1 MPDTRL
7 FFIHY
12 RTSSLAL
19 STDNAVN
26 VPKSSSPSPSDLLN
40 QIHVLEIEIWFHISS
55 NSFKRNQS
63 SLITVLELCPDPSP
77 TEHDHWAFK
86 IITNSNIF
94 VRPKTGYFS
103 NYYRRSLSALST
115 DIFVIVPRRSS
126 SRPFDLLN
134 QISVSKTSVI
144 ESLSRTNDDA
154 LTENHIANL
163 YYLSTLLSTTNSWS
177 KSWLKSKD

>member
-1 MPDTRL
+1 MQCMFYPIYKIHT
-7 FFIHY
+7 FF
-12 RTSSLAL
+12 
-19 STDNAVN
+19 
-26 VPKSSSPSPSDLLN
+26 SDSKLIFNILY
-40 QIHVLEIEIWFHISS
+40 IIGIWFHISS

-115 DIFVIVPRRSS
+115 DISVNVPRRSS

-134 QISVSKTSVI
+134 QISVWETMAI
-144 ESLSRTNDDA
+144 ESLSRTNG
-154 LTENHIANL
+154 ENHIANL
-163 YYLSTLLSTTNSWS
+163 YYLSMLLSTTNSWS
-177 KSWLKSKD
+177 KSWLKSKY